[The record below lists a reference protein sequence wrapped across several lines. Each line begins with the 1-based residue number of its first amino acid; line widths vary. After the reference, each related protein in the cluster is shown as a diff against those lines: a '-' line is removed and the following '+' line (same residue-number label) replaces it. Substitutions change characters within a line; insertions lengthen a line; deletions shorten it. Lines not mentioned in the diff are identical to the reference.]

1 MKTFQSLL
9 SKGGNP
15 IRPQLISIDDK
26 SITISQ
32 RSQMLIS
39 KNETKINFN
48 SISNV
53 TLSKNPIFSNIR
65 IVTNGGSE
73 FTIDNLDHND
83 AKQIVK
89 LLE

>member
-15 IRPQLISIDDK
+15 IRPKLISIDDK

-53 TLSKNPIFSNIR
+53 TLS
-65 IVTNGGSE
+65 
-73 FTIDNLDHND
+73 IDNLDHDD